1 MIWMMRTTPHLNPTI
16 SFFLHTAVI
25 VFTGSS
31 LAAGDGLDLTY
42 PGAPLDGNG
51 SLYPENS
58 PSGNTVTILSGD
70 IPGNAYGAKTTDG
83 NAVRNSITMNGGSVG
98 FLVGASSQTGTME
111 YNSVLLDGGT
121 VNENVYGGQSLHGDA
136 RYNSASMI
144 SGTVAGWL
152 AGAYSQSG
160 TVEYNSAIMSGGY
173 VKYLVG
179 AYSQAG
185 TLLKSNSITMSGGYA
200 GSLLGAYSRTGTA
213 ERNSVL
219 LDGGTVTGNVYGAES
234 GNGNARYNSI
244 IMASGSANFLSGAYS
259 QTGTVEY
266 NSVSMSGGYAS
277 SLTGAY
283 SQTGTAEHNTVLL
296 NGGTVENNVYGGQS
310 DDGDARYNSVSMSS
324 GIVTALIGGYSNTG
338 KMEYNSVSM
347 HGGYADKLFGAYSD
361 AGTAAHNRVLLD
373 GGTVTG
379 NVYGGR
385 SLHGDAWYNSATMTS
400 GTASWLLGAYSETGN
415 VQYNGAFLDGGTVEN
430 NVYGGESTHGNARYN
445 SVTMTSGAANW
456 LLGAYSDTGN
466 VEGNRVIVS
475 GGTLAGGVS
484 GAESASGNAVGNSVH
499 FSNVTA
505 TNINGGYTDTG
516 NASGNRIVIDS
527 GVVKNNVIGGTVNNG
542 TGRSANNLVVI
553 NGGEIGS
560 EGGDPYYT
568 VYGIIGGRASAGD
581 VVNNRVVMAGGHTG
595 FIEGGNS
602 GDGGTASYNSVLIT
616 GGRID
621 DGVTG
626 GFSRSGSSSR
636 NTVEIRGG
644 SIRGEI
650 YGGKTENGAAT
661 HNTVILSGTPDLEQ
675 SQIIGGFDSYA
686 PAPDATDVRTGNTLI
701 LDGFQGKVAR
711 IANFERYDIR
721 LSTWAGD
728 GNSVLTV
735 STEIPYIAST
745 PTDLSGAA
753 LRVGISGFSTD
764 ASLPSVGETI
774 SLIRNENGINTT
786 GMTLETPAVSGIK
799 RGISFLYDVAVTTGE
814 NSIDAT
820 ITGRRLNP
828 QTKSLSEGRAAAMLL
843 AGQGG
848 DLVAGQGINNAVL
861 ASMQGT
867 ALSGVQTFFAMSGS
881 HSQYDTG
888 SHVDLSGFSVLA
900 GVSASLQKLR
910 SLVLGGFFETG
921 WGNYTSH
928 NTFEDASF
936 VRASGDTSYYGG
948 GILARY
954 NLTSSGLKGLALEA
968 SFRAG
973 RLDADYHSGDLT
985 DGAGNASS
993 YNLSSPY
1000 CGGHAGLSCERR
1012 LGSKIGMSSYARFLW
1027 TRQDGDHTDIAG
1039 DNIRFRAMDSHR
1051 LQGGARFHYEAAPA
1065 IRPYAGAAYEWECSG
1080 ASRAVAYGQDIAA
1093 PSLRGGTGMAELGVV
1108 FQPLAGTPI
1117 FLDLGVKGYTGKR
1130 DGFGGNIQLRA
1141 AF

>member
-1 MIWMMRTTPHLNPTI
+1 M
-16 SFFLHTAVI
+16 
-25 VFTGSS
+25 TGSS
-31 LAAGDGLDLTY
+31 LAAGDGPGLTY

-58 PSGNTVTILSGD
+58 SSGNTVTILYGD
-70 IPGNAYGAKTTDG
+70 IPGNAYGAKTGDG
-83 NAVRNSITMNGGSVG
+83 NAVRNSITMNDGSVG
-98 FLVGASSQTGTME
+98 FLVGASSQTGTVE
-111 YNSVLLDGGT
+111 HNSVLLDGGT
-121 VNENVYGGQSLHGDA
+121 VRENVYGGQSLHGDA
-136 RYNSASMI
+136 RYNSVMMT
-144 SGTVAGWL
+144 SGTANWL
-152 AGAYSQSG
+152 AGAHSQTG
-160 TVEYNSAIMSGGY
+160 TVAYNSVSMSGGY
-173 VKYLVG
+173 VSYLVG
-179 AYSQAG
+179 AYSQTG
-185 TLLKSNSITMSGGYA
+185 PLLKNNTITMSGGYA
-200 GSLLGAYSRTGTA
+200 GSLLGAYSRRGTA
-213 ERNSVL
+213 EYNSVL

-234 GNGNARYNSI
+234 GNGDARYNSI
-244 IMASGSANFLSGAYS
+244 SMTSGTAGFLVGAYS
-259 QTGTVEY
+259 QTGTVAY
-266 NSVSMSGGYAS
+266 NSVSMSGGDAS
-277 SLTGAY
+277 SLAGAY
-283 SQTGTAEHNTVLL
+283 SQTGTAEHNSVFLD
-296 NGGTVENNVYGGQS
+296 GGTVWENIYGGQS
-310 DDGDARYNSVSMSS
+310 DDGNSRYNSISMSGGS
-324 GIVTALIGGYSNTG
+324 VTALIGGYSNTG
-338 KMEYNSVSM
+338 TMEYNFVSM
-347 HGGYADKLFGAYSD
+347 SGGNAEKLFGAYSD
-361 AGTAAHNRVLLD
+361 MGTAEHNSVLLN

-385 SLHGDAWYNSATMTS
+385 SLHGDARNNSAIMTS
-400 GTASWLLGAYSETGN
+400 GSASYLLGAYSETGN
-415 VQYNGAFLDGGTVEN
+415 VQYNSVLLGGGTVEN
-430 NVYGGESTHGNARYN
+430 NVYGGESTQGNARYN
-445 SVTMTSGAANW
+445 SVTMTSGTANW
-456 LLGAYSDTGN
+456 LLGAYSETGN

-475 GGTLAGGVS
+475 GGTLTGGVS
-484 GAESASGNAVGNSVH
+484 GAESASGNAVGNSVQ

-516 NASGNRIVIDS
+516 SASGNRLVIDS
-527 GVVKNNVIGGTVNNG
+527 GVAKNNVFGGMVNSG
-542 TGRSANNLVVI
+542 TGRATNNLVVI

-560 EGGDPYYT
+560 EGGEPYYT
-568 VYGIIGGRASAGD
+568 VYGIFGGRASAGD
-581 VVNNRVVMAGGHTG
+581 AVNNRVVMTGGHTG
-595 FIEGGNS
+595 FIEGGTS
-602 GDGGTASYNSVLIT
+602 MDGGTASYNSVLIT

-621 DGVTG
+621 NGVTG
-626 GFSRSGSSSR
+626 GFSRNSSSSH

-644 SIRGEI
+644 SIRGHI

-661 HNTVILSGTPDLEQ
+661 HNTVILAGMPDLEQ
-675 SQIIGGFDSYA
+675 AQIMGGFDSYA
-686 PAPDATDVRTGNTLI
+686 PTPDASDVRTGNTLI
-701 LDGFQGKVAR
+701 LDGFQGKVAQ

-735 STEIPYIAST
+735 STEIPYLAST

-753 LRVGISGFSTD
+753 FRVKISGFSTD
-764 ASLPSVGETI
+764 SPLPSVGETI

-786 GMTLETPAVSGIK
+786 GMTLETPAISGVK
-799 RGISFLYDVAVTTGE
+799 RGISFLYDVAVTAGE

-867 ALSGVQTFFAMSGS
+867 AASGVQTFFAMSGS

-888 SHVDLSGFSVLA
+888 SHVDLSGFSVLT
-900 GVSASLQKLR
+900 GVSTSLQKLR

-928 NTFEDASF
+928 NTFADASF

-948 GILARY
+948 GALARY
-954 NLTSSGLKGLALEA
+954 NLTSGGLKGLALEA

-985 DGAGNASS
+985 DGAGNASG

-1000 CGGHAGLSCERR
+1000 CGGHAGLSYERK

-1027 TRQDGDHTDIAG
+1027 TRQDGDRADIAG

-1080 ASRAVAYGQDIAA
+1080 ASRAVTYGQDIAA

-1108 FQPLAGTPI
+1108 FQPLAEKPI

-1141 AF
+1141 SF